1 MMPIILRQ
9 VAYLDAFRVPTGN
22 VPGGANITDVGDSQ
36 KDQTV
41 AR

>member
-1 MMPIILRQ
+1 
-9 VAYLDAFRVPTGN
+9 LDAFRVHTGS
-22 VPGGANITDVGDSQ
+22 GLSGANITDVGDCK